1 MGGWP
6 GEVEEEGRAVE
17 GKQGMEEVTWTDWSV
32 VVVNKDHDGV
42 WSGTRSMMSV
52 MITCSMEAGSPG
64 RPMEEETLGAV
75 K

>member
-1 MGGWP
+1 VGGWP

-17 GKQGMEEVTWTDWSV
+17 GKQGMEEVT
-32 VVVNKDHDGV
+32 
-42 WSGTRSMMSV
+42 
-52 MITCSMEAGSPG
+52 CSIDAGRPG

>member
-17 GKQGMEEVTWTDWSV
+17 GKQGMEEVTWTDRSLV
-32 VVVNKDHDGV
+32 AQK
-42 WSGTRSMMSV
+42 RSMV
-52 MITCSMEAGSPG
+52 TCSIEAGRPG